1 MERQRNP
8 GRVFEHRPRP
18 DCASLPPGYRSPYR
32 SRATPC
38 IGNDE
43 RVVPFSA
50 STLSTEPGSTEG
62 GGGAGP
68 GFGSLWVGDG
78 HEARPQG
85 IVPPAGATNA
95 DVTPLLAPP
104 HRGSRFGAA
113 AHLHARPSGSATN
126 LVDSPDFTR
135 ISTVRLPPW
144 RASLSAVRTSD

>member
-1 MERQRNP
+1 M
-8 GRVFEHRPRP
+8 
-18 DCASLPPGYRSPYR
+18 PPSIR
-32 SRATPC
+32 
-38 IGNDE
+38 NDE

-68 GFGSLWVGDG
+68 GLGSYEVGDG

-95 DVTPLLAPP
+95 DVTPHLVRPD
-104 HRGSRFGAA
+104 RSSRSSAA
-113 AHLHARPSGSATN
+113 AHSHARPSGSATN

-144 RASLSAVRTSD
+144 RASLTATRTSARRGTAWPANS